1 MAFSK
6 KNKTY
11 LDKEVPVG
19 EKGKKYV
26 DELKNIRDDL
36 ENLKKLTEQ
45 VKSSKG
51 VSLETMDE
59 LNKSIKK
66 LREDTQQL
74 NKDFPDLGFKID

>member
-11 LDKEVPVG
+11 LDKDVPVG
-19 EKGKKYV
+19 EKGKKYI

-36 ENLKKLTEQ
+36 EDLKKLTEQ

-51 VSLETMDE
+51 VSLEDMSKLKNSIEE
-59 LNKSIKK
+59 LKNHTK
-66 LREDTQQL
+66 QL
-74 NKDFPDLGFKID
+74 NQDFPDLGFKID